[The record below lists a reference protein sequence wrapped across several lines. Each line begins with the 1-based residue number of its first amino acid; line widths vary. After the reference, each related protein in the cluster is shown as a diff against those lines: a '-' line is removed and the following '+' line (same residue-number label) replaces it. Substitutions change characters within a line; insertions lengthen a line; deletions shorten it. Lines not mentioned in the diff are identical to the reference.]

1 LRQVLAQ
8 INPFGEQDGQNI
20 MTFLERIWELNIMP
34 SEDSRYSDA
43 YGDIQQHIVNND
55 DWTYEELFEQRL
67 DLITNDESFK
77 NFIETLLHPDFHMDE
92 DEIIKYYLIINPYL
106 EKENYTLVIVE
117 YVGSLPLSCNKIKR

>member
-1 LRQVLAQ
+1 MLAQ

-77 NFIETLLHPDFHMDE
+77 NFIETLLHPDFRMDE

>member
-1 LRQVLAQ
+1 VLAQ

-77 NFIETLLHPDFHMDE
+77 NFIETLLHPDFRMDE